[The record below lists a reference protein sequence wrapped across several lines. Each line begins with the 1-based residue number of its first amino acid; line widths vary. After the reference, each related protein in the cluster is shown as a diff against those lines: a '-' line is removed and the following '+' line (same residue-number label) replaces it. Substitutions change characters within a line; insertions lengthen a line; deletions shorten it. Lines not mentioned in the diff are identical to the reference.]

1 MKINNNKNFK
11 KIYIFDFDGT
21 ISTKDSFILFTY
33 FSCTLVKFLIFWIET
48 TLSFLFRIRSLPE
61 CKERFFQKNF
71 KSMELK
77 KFQNICDE
85 FEKIKIR
92 SIIKNSFMDYLK
104 NIDNQ
109 YEIYIVSASISNY
122 LKPWC
127 NEMGFK
133 LISTELEICDNKLT
147 GKFSTKNCNGIE
159 KANRIRER
167 IQLEK
172 YKEILVFGN
181 SKGDF
186 DMMKLATKKFYNYFK

>member
-1 MKINNNKNFK
+1 
-11 KIYIFDFDGT
+11 
-21 ISTKDSFILFTY
+21 
-33 FSCTLVKFLIFWIET
+33 
-48 TLSFLFRIRSLPE
+48 
-61 CKERFFQKNF
+61 
-71 KSMELK
+71 MELK

-127 NEMGFK
+127 DEMGFK

-159 KANRIRER
+159 NANRIRES

-186 DMMKLATKKFYNYFK
+186 DMMNLATKNSIIILNNGINKKRKNLYIFIQKLWVIISLFSNNSYQKI